1 MAWHHELHMLTSTST
16 SNSNRYLQSTP
27 LLTATMPP
35 KKTSA
40 NSTSTPSKPSTQQQS
55 APKSTLPEAS
65 LRNPQDA
72 QQILHQIYTTYL
84 SKTPQR
90 TKLLDAFMFFLMVV
104 GVIQFV
110 YCVVAGNYV
119 SCDMPAHTNTHI
131 QGNTKERRIE
141 GRRTVEHGM
150 LTFCFSNSPST
161 PS

>member
-1 MAWHHELHMLTSTST
+1 MG
-16 SNSNRYLQSTP
+16 
-27 LLTATMPP
+27 P
-35 KKTSA
+35 KKAST
-40 NSTSTPSKPSTQQQS
+40 STSTPSKQTTTTT

-65 LRNPQDA
+65 LRNSQDA

-110 YCVVAGNYV
+110 YCVIAGNYV
-119 SCDMPAHTNTHI
+119 SWTYICIPAQKKEGWIEEDKGRYRVRGQEVVYADMCACD
-131 QGNTKERRIE
+131 
-141 GRRTVEHGM
+141 
-150 LTFCFSNSPST
+150 NSPST